1 MFKVGIIGAGWI
13 AHKMAQAL
21 APLKEAQV
29 YAIASRSIEKAQE
42 FAQQYAIP
50 QAYGS
55 YEELV
60 DDPEVDLVYI
70 ATPHS
75 HHYPHTRLALEHG
88 KHVLV
93 EKAFTA
99 NLREAEQLIALAQEK
114 KLFITEAIWT
124 RYMPYRAIIRELID
138 SGKLGSVY
146 EIKLTRNGYQ
156 RRNDWQTI
164 HRFGGGQ
171 LLNWGPHIVDH
182 SLRFCGGAYTKMYS
196 EIRHVAAAGDCEDHI
211 KIVFTGVNGRIVD
224 MEISGGSIR
233 IDGKDVRDVTQE
245 SLRRNIGIVQQ
256 DVFLFAATVL
266 ENIRYGRPDAT
277 MDEVIEAA
285 KKAEIY
291 DDIMQMPGGF
301 DAEVGERGVKLSG
314 GQKQRISIARMFLK
328 NPPILILDEATSS
341 IDTRTEQKIQSA
353 FHTMMQGR
361 TSFIVAHRLSTIREA
376 DLILVMRDGNIIEQ
390 GNHASLLA
398 ENGYYAELYS
408 SQFIP

>member
-124 RYMPYRAIIRELID
+124 RYMPLSHKVKELMESGIIGEPRILTATLCYMMENKERIVRADL
-138 SGKLGSVY
+138 
-146 EIKLTRNGYQ
+146 
-156 RRNDWQTI
+156 
-164 HRFGGGQ
+164 
-171 LLNWGPHIVDH
+171 
-182 SLRFCGGAYTKMYS
+182 CGGALLDLGVYVLNFARMYFGTDISRTVTNCHLGPHGMDMMESISLSYADGKMANLQAGCLTLNDRQGIISGTDGY
-196 EIRHVAAAGDCEDHI
+196 IRVDNVNCPELIEVYRDYQLVEHI
-211 KIVFTGVNGRIVD
+211 SKPADMVNGY
-224 MEISGGSIR
+224 EY
-233 IDGKDVRDVTQE
+233 Q
-245 SLRRNIGIVQQ
+245 
-256 DVFLFAATVL
+256 VL
-266 ENIRYGRPDAT
+266 ECKRC
-277 MDEVIEAA
+277 
-285 KKAEIY
+285 
-291 DDIMQMPGGF
+291 
-301 DAEVGERGVKLSG
+301 
-314 GQKQRISIARMFLK
+314 
-328 NPPILILDEATSS
+328 
-341 IDTRTEQKIQSA
+341 
-353 FHTMMQGR
+353 
-361 TSFIVAHRLSTIREA
+361 
-376 DLILVMRDGNIIEQ
+376 IEQ
-390 GNHASLLA
+390 GLLESPMMPHAETLSIMKQMD
-398 ENGYYAELYS
+398 ELRKEWGVVY
-408 SQFIP
+408 PMD